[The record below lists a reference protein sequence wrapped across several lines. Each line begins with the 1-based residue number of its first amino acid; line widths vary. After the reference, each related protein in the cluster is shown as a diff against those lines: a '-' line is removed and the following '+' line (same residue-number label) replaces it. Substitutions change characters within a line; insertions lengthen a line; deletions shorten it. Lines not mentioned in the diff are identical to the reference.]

1 MTDPAGPNVSRAA
14 IEAALGHFGR
24 DRFVKEI
31 PRVAYFPDSFL
42 EVNGV
47 AMTSKRLIGYARN
60 NGYPILCIHAGKK
73 TENYEE
79 DSVRYLS
86 LKRSPVA
93 FKMDEDLAY
102 DPLFQ
107 RHTGRVIRELN
118 DFAPDIIHI
127 TGLNDVSIVGAYL
140 AWKMQIPLLGS
151 WHTNLHEFA
160 ARRLMKIF
168 GFLPKAT
175 VSKMTDF
182 AERKIMDGALLYYK
196 MPKVV
201 LSPNQELVD
210 TLAKGTGRASYLMT
224 RGVDTE
230 KFSPEK
236 RTAADGKFRLG
247 SVGRLRAEKNV
258 RMFVELERR
267 LLDAGE
273 TNFEFLIVGEGNE
286 REYLEKNLRNAV
298 FTGFLEGERLA
309 EAYANMDVFLFPS
322 ETDAFGNVAQEA
334 HASAVPAIVT
344 DKGGPK
350 FIVDHGETGF
360 VAKDIDEFT
369 RYTIELM
376 ENPEKLHQMKRLARE
391 SALSRSW
398 NSVFDSVYDA
408 YREAISLSRSNL
420 AQKRESIA

>member
-1 MTDPAGPNVSRAA
+1 
-14 IEAALGHFGR
+14 
-24 DRFVKEI
+24 VKEV

-47 AMTSKRLIGYARN
+47 AMTSKRLIGYARK
-60 NGYPILCIHAGKK
+60 NGYPFLCIHAGKR
-73 TENYEE
+73 TEGYEE
-79 DSVRYLS
+79 DSIRHLS
-86 LKRSPVA
+86 LKRSPVS

-107 RHTGRVIRELN
+107 RHTDRVMRELLE
-118 DFAPDIIHI
+118 FEPDIIHI

-140 AWKMQIPLLGS
+140 AWKLQLPLLGS

-160 ARRLMKIF
+160 ARRLMKVF
-168 GFLPKAT
+168 GFLPKGT
-175 VSKMTDF
+175 VEKMTGF
-182 AERKIMDGALLYYK
+182 AERKIMDGAVLYYK

-210 TLAKGTGRASYLMT
+210 LLAKGTGRASYLMT
-224 RGVDTE
+224 RGVDTD
-230 KFSPEK
+230 KFAPEM
-236 RTAADGKFRLG
+236 RTANDGKFRLG
-247 SVGRLRAEKNV
+247 FVGRLRAEKNV
-258 RMFVELERR
+258 RMLVDLEQR
-267 LLDAGE
+267 LLDAGK

-298 FTGFLEGERLA
+298 FTGFLEGDELS

-350 FIVDHGETGF
+350 FIVRHGETGF
-360 VAKDIDEFT
+360 VAKDLNEFA
-369 RYTIELM
+369 RYTIDLM
-376 ENPEKLHQMKRLARE
+376 EDPEMLHQMKRLSRE

-398 NSVFDSVYDA
+398 TSVFDGVYEA
-408 YREAISLSRSNL
+408 YREAISLTRNRSKL
-420 AQKRESIA
+420 AHESESIA

>member
-1 MTDPAGPNVSRAA
+1 M
-14 IEAALGHFGR
+14 
-24 DRFVKEI
+24 KEI

-47 AMTSKRLIGYARN
+47 AMTSKRLIGYAQK
-60 NGYPILCIHAGKK
+60 NGYPFLCIHAGKK
-73 TENYEE
+73 TKAYDEGTT
-79 DSVRYLS
+79 RHLS
-86 LKRSPVA
+86 LKRSPVS

-107 RHTGRVIRELN
+107 RHTGRVLRELME
-118 DFAPDIIHI
+118 FSPDVIHI

-140 AWKMQIPLLGS
+140 AWKLQMPLIGS

-168 GFLPKAT
+168 GFLPTAT
-175 VSKMTDF
+175 LQKMTAF
-182 AERKIMDGALLYYK
+182 AERKIMDGAMLYYK

-201 LSPNQELVD
+201 LSPNQELVE
-210 TLAKGTGRASYLMT
+210 LLGKGTGRASRLMS

-230 KFSPEK
+230 KFSPER
-236 RTAADGKFRLG
+236 RTASDGKFRMG
-247 SVGRLRAEKNV
+247 FVGRLRAEKNV
-258 RMFVELERR
+258 RMLVDLEKK
-267 LLDAGE
+267 LIEVGKSD
-273 TNFEFLIVGEGNE
+273 FEFLIVGEGNE
-286 REYLEKNLRNAV
+286 REHLQKNLKNAV
-298 FTGFLEGERLA
+298 FTGFLEGDELS

-334 HASAVPAIVT
+334 NASGVPAIVT

-350 FIVDHGETGF
+350 FIVTHGETGY
-360 VAKDIDEFT
+360 VANDVGEFA

-376 ENPEKLHQMKRLARE
+376 ENPENLRRMKQLSRE
-391 SALSRSW
+391 VAQSRSW

-408 YREAISLSRSNL
+408 YREAISLTRE
-420 AQKRESIA
+420 KRLTQEQESIA